1 MPVFRTLLALSAST
15 CLIAL
20 AGCGSSGDDEAG
32 DPAGQ
37 ATSGASGKSGSTE
50 QVKVFLTEGEQFDP
64 VEREVPSADAPEA
77 AAEAL
82 LEGSPDRTYIPQ
94 GTTVKDVSVS
104 GDGEAVVNFSDEFLG
119 DIPADPA
126 RRTDRQKEAVEGR
139 VAQVTYTLTSLSNV
153 QKVKVQSGGLSVT
166 SPKDRADF
174 AEPQKV
180 PSPPGKGG
188 QYGARAAGGRAL
200 QQKLADLGYL
210 PQSGV
215 DGVVGYQTQQAVMAF
230 QSWEGLTRDGVAGPQ
245 TRAALVDAKR
255 PRPSAKRP
263 KRLME
268 VRIGKGVLMLV
279 RNGRA
284 VRTIHISAG
293 SPGNDTP
300 TGRYEVFRKE
310 LMSWSYPFS
319 TWLPYASYFN
329 NGIAFHEYPDVPPY
343 PASHGCVRVPA
354 PEAPLVYRFAR
365 MGTVVVVRS

>member
-1 MPVFRTLLALSAST
+1 VRVSAVRLIPLTVLLCAA
-15 CLIAL
+15 AV
-20 AGCGSSGDDEAG
+20 AGCGSSDDPG
-32 DPAGQ
+32 
-37 ATSGASGKSGSTE
+37 SGGGNGSNGPGEVTE
-50 QVKVFLTEGEQFDP
+50 QVKVFSTEGEQFDP
-64 VEREVPSADAPEA
+64 VEREVPASEAPEA
-77 AAEAL
+77 ATRAL
-82 LEGSPDRTYIPQ
+82 LSVPPERTYIPR
-94 GTTVKDVSVS
+94 GTEVESVKVK
-104 GDGEAVVNFSDEFLG
+104 GGEATVDLSDEFLG
-119 DIPADPA
+119 DIPADPS
-126 RRTDRQKEAVEGR
+126 RRTRREQEAVEGR
-139 VAQVTYTLTSLSNV
+139 VAQVTYTLTSLNDV
-153 QKVKVQSGGLSVT
+153 EKVSVSSGGLTVGV
-166 SPKDRADF
+166 PKDRADY
-174 AEPQKV
+174 APPKKQ
-180 PSPPGKGG
+180 PPPPGKGG
-188 QYGARAAGGRAL
+188 DSGVRTAGATWL
-200 QQKLADLGYL
+200 QQRLANLGYL

-245 TRAALVDAKR
+245 TRSALATAKR

-263 KRLME
+263 SRLME
-268 VRIGKGVLMLV
+268 VRIGRGVLMLV

-293 SPGNDTP
+293 GPGNETP

-310 LMSWSYPFS
+310 LMSWSVPFS